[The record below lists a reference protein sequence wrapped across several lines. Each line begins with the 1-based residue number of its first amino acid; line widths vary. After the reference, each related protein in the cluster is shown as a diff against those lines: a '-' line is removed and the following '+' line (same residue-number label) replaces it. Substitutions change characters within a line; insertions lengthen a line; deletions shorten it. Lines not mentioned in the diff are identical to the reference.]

1 MIAISA
7 VIKNKTRKNDV
18 AAKSTVK
25 PITPLMA
32 AVIASMSINIF
43 ITFIYVQNWLQNLH
57 IQVNTPTITK

>member
-1 MIAISA
+1 MAISA

-25 PITPLMA
+25 PITPLIV
-32 AVIASMSINIF
+32 AVIASMSINNF
-43 ITFIYVQNWLQNLH
+43 IASICLQSWLQNVH